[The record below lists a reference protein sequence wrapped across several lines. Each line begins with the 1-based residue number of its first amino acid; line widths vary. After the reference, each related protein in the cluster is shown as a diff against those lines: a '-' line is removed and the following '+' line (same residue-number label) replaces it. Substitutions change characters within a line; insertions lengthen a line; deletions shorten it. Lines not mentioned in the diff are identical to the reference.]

1 MRRLPFPGHWCA
13 LFVLMALLATSCRQH
28 SRCCHGDDAHYAQV
42 DSLLRGIGNVDSLSA
57 MASRYHDNNDP
68 IGEMLALHYQ
78 GRSLQRQSRFD
89 EAIAVHTRGLDIA
102 TAVADPIEM
111 MTALNNIGTDYVR
124 KGDLSTANGYHYKAL
139 QLDNA
144 YSDRQSN
151 EALKVRV
158 MTLNGIGFIAL
169 EIRHYD
175 TADSLLREA
184 LRGEMVLGND
194 EGMAVNYAQ
203 LGTIKR
209 ARGETDSARVYFR
222 ETMKHSQLAGNEIG
236 VALCHLEYGELCVG
250 ESDFSRAKVE
260 FQQAYD
266 YLKKHDNA
274 YYWLKAG
281 LLLAHVHIL
290 LGEKEEA
297 KSYLREAEDEAMR
310 INSRE
315 QLADAYRLNYELSL
329 LSGDQQHALN
339 YFVKS
344 HELYDS
350 IFSMRENEEMRLQIA
365 EYEANVNQG
374 EMNSLNKDIAHLHR
388 TRNLMALLTALLIV
402 MAGAIIAALLYA
414 TRVRSRTQR
423 LMRQVEET
431 RLLFFTNVV
440 HQLRTPLT
448 AIMGAADDI
457 VAQAASQGDAADR
470 RGKNAEVIERQ
481 GNMLLLLMDRILE
494 VGGVRSDLKGP
505 DWRTGDVVGYLRM
518 IVESYRESC
527 INRQIELTYAPNE
540 KEAQADLVP
549 GYLNTIV
556 GNLIENAINYSNDY
570 CKINVTSHVEDGLL
584 TIKVSDNG
592 IGIGEDDMKHVFEP
606 FYRAA
611 PAEQLCEGV
620 GIGLTV
626 VRDMATVMGGS
637 VAVEST
643 IGEGSVFTVTLP
655 CRYRQQEPLQQ
666 LEMVVKPVSKV
677 VRKLHWRADD
687 SDNLQPDG
695 DRPVVL
701 IVEDHADVARLI
713 GAALGKEF
721 SVHYASNGE
730 QGLAR
735 AIGLMPNLII
745 TDVKMPYMDGLEMC
759 RSVRGSRLLRHIPV
773 IVLSARNSS
782 EDRISGIEAGADAY
796 MVKPFNSDELKILA
810 TKLLE
815 NRKILQESYSDTL
828 NNIEPIPESEKT
840 PVMDGE
846 EFLAAFAGLVDKL
859 TANGVVRLNMGEIAV
874 QLKMGESQLRKRILE
889 LTGKSV
895 SSHILQLR
903 LEKAMRLLSE
913 HPTMLVG
920 DVAEQCGF
928 SDVAYFS
935 KVFRQH
941 YKMTPTQ
948 ARSLQ

>member
-1 MRRLPFPGHWCA
+1 MDSLASMANRYHQQNDPTGEILALSYEGRALRRQSWFDKA
-13 LFVLMALLATSCRQH
+13 IEVH
-28 SRCCHGDDAHYAQV
+28 SRG
-42 DSLLRGIGNVDSLSA
+42 L
-57 MASRYHDNNDP
+57 
-68 IGEMLALHYQ
+68 E
-78 GRSLQRQSRFD
+78 
-89 EAIAVHTRGLDIA
+89 IAKD
-102 TAVADPIEM
+102 VADTLEM
-111 MTALNNIGTDYVR
+111 MSALNNIATDYR
-124 KGDLSTANGYHYKAL
+124 QKGELIQANGLFYKTL
-139 QLDNA
+139 MLNDA
-144 YSDRQSN
+144 YSDQLN
-151 EALKVRV
+151 PEALKARAQA
-158 MTLNGIGFIAL
+158 LNGIGII
-169 EIRHYD
+169 EIELHHFSM
-175 TADSLLREA
+175 ADSVLREA
-184 LRGEMVLGND
+184 LRSEQVLGCD
-194 EGMAVNYAQ
+194 EGIAANYSQ
-203 LGTIKR
+203 LGTIRRIK
-209 ARGETDSARVYFR
+209 GENDSAWFYYR
-222 ETMKHSQLAGNEIG
+222 ESLKHNQLANSKIG
-236 VALCHLEYGELCVG
+236 VALSHLHFGELCVD
-250 ESDFSRAKVE
+250 ERNFSRAQAE

-266 YLKKHDNA
+266 QLKEQEYA
-274 YYWLKAG
+274 YYWMKAC
-281 LLLAHVHIL
+281 LSLANVNLL
-290 LGEKEEA
+290 LGENEEA
-297 KSYLREAEDEAMR
+297 MRYTREAEDEAQR
-310 INSRE
+310 INSRKY
-315 QLADAYRLNYELSL
+315 LAEAYRLNYELA
-329 LSGDQQHALN
+329 LSSGNQQLALN

-344 HELYDS
+344 EELYDS
-350 IFSMRENEEMRLQIA
+350 IYGLEKNEEMRHQLN
-365 EYEANVNQG
+365 EYEENVKQG
-374 EMNSLNKDIAHLHR
+374 EMNVLNKDIERLHR
-388 TRNLMALLTALLIV
+388 TRNMMGLFTILLIV

-414 TRVRSRTQR
+414 TRVRLRTQR

-431 RLLFFTNVV
+431 RSLFFTNVV

-457 VAQAASQGDAADR
+457 IAQAASQGGAADR
-470 RGKNAEVIERQ
+470 RNKSAEVIERQ
-481 GNMLLLLMDRILE
+481 GSMLLLLVDRILE

-540 KEAQADLVP
+540 KEVQADLVP

-611 PAEQLCEGV
+611 RAEQLCEGV

-655 CRYRQQEPLQQ
+655 CRYRQQEPLQP

-677 VRKLHWRADD
+677 VRKLHRRVE
-687 SDNLQPDG
+687 DNEKLQPDG
-695 DRPVVL
+695 GRPAVL

-730 QGLAR
+730 HGLAR
-735 AIGLMPNLII
+735 AIELMPNLII

-759 RSVRGSRLLRHIPV
+759 RRVRGSRQLRHIPV

-782 EDRISGIEAGADAY
+782 DDRISGIEAGADAY
-796 MVKPFNSDELKILA
+796 MVKPFNSDELKIMA
-810 TKLLE
+810 IKLLE
-815 NRKILQESYSDTL
+815 NRKILKETYSDTL
-828 NNIEPIPESEKT
+828 NNNEPIPKPETAPEMDEK
-840 PVMDGE
+840 
-846 EFLAAFAGLVDKL
+846 EFLAAFAGLVDML
-859 TANGVVRLNMGEIAV
+859 TANGVARLNMGEIAV
-874 QLKMGESQLRKRILE
+874 QFKMGESQLRKRILE

-895 SSHILQLR
+895 SSYILQLR
-903 LEKAMRLLSE
+903 LEKAMRMLSE

-948 ARSLQ
+948 ARGPQ